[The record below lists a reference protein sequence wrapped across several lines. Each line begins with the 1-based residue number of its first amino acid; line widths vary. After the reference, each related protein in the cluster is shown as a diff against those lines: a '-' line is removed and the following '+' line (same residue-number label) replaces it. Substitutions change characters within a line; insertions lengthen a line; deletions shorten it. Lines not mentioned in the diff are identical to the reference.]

1 MVVYFSGQTRV
12 PLHVESERNCV
23 VTFRK
28 SLYKKMI
35 SGFTGGPVVK
45 TLPANAG
52 DTGLITGLGRF
63 LLLQGNYARESQ

>member
-52 DTGLITGLGRF
+52 DTGLIPGLGRF

>member
-12 PLHVESERNCV
+12 PLHVEFERNCV

-35 SGFTGGPVVK
+35 SGFPGGRVVK
-45 TLPANAG
+45 NLPANAG
-52 DTGLITGLGRF
+52 DTSSIPALGRF
-63 LLLQGNYARESQ
+63 LLLRGNYARESQ

>member
-35 SGFTGGPVVK
+35 IGFTGGPVVK

-52 DTGLITGLGRF
+52 DTGLIPGLGRF